1 MSFSIFLPFESALFL
16 FLFFY
21 FRKYFYKPTLSRMS
35 HTVYTKLYTVYMYI
49 QHVSDLIHSEELI
62 IQRFVK
68 TGLFLPSPRLCQYL
82 FMAGF

>member
-1 MSFSIFLPFESALFL
+1 
-16 FLFFY
+16 
-21 FRKYFYKPTLSRMS
+21 MS

-62 IQRFVK
+62 IQHFVK